1 MILEDELDELTSV
14 EKDLKSLMSI
24 AKMTTSYPAWGGDP
38 DTVRVM
44 ACALG
49 SLIDRLQNVNA
60 ALRKEYDGS
69 SDV

>member
-14 EKDLKSLMSI
+14 EKDLKSLMPT
-24 AKMTTSYPAWGGDP
+24 AKMTTSYPAWGGAP
-38 DTVRVM
+38 DTVRVI

-49 SLIDRLQNVNA
+49 SLIVRLQNVNA
-60 ALRKEYDGS
+60 ALRKEYDGA

>member
-24 AKMTTSYPAWGGDP
+24 AKMTTSYPAWVGDP

>member
-1 MILEDELDELTSV
+1 MIFEDELDELTSV

-38 DTVRVM
+38 DTVRVI

-49 SLIDRLQNVNA
+49 SLVDRLQNVNA
-60 ALRKEYDGS
+60 ALRKEYDGA